1 MATDL
6 CEGDF
11 NQILLKTAKNDHFK
25 TIFQLCA
32 SPSPHFE
39 DNKIF

>member
-11 NQILLKTAKNDHFK
+11 NQILLKMAKNDHW
-25 TIFQLCA
+25 
-32 SPSPHFE
+32 PSPHFE